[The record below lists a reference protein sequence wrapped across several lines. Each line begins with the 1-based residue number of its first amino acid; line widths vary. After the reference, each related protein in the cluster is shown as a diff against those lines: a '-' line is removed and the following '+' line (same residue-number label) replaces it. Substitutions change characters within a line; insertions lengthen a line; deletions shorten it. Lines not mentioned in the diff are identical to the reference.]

1 MERVDF
7 WHEIE
12 NKFWLVARA
21 KNPLCATYAHE
32 SKEAAFEEAE
42 RLAKKENDRFL
53 VLECVGYCETNSI
66 RVVRFDTHK
75 DVSHDAPD
83 RCNWVEDKEER
94 NFWHTDCGS
103 TVYYALG
110 FWRDKDPEYCCFCG
124 KKFAFVVNEK

>member
-1 MERVDF
+1 MMYPGSISPVKTLKITCLEKRKNKMERVDF

-53 VLECVGYCETNSI
+53 VLECVGYCEIHTI
-66 RVVRFDTHK
+66 R
-75 DVSHDAPD
+75 A
-83 RCNWVEDKEER
+83 
-94 NFWHTDCGS
+94 
-103 TVYYALG
+103 G
-110 FWRDKDPEYCCFCG
+110 F
-124 KKFAFVVNEK
+124 FAD